1 MLETDGELGL
11 PRKACPSMSSI
22 PTSKKN
28 RAGSRRSLHVVID
41 QELDAMISSS
51 SATDGI
57 STSAIVRDALRAYFK
72 LDDPRGR
79 GWREGYAA
87 GIGEVQR
94 RMREAIVGLEVDH
107 QTGRRNGAE

>member
-1 MLETDGELGL
+1 
-11 PRKACPSMSSI
+11 MSST
-22 PTSKKN
+22 PTSKNN
-28 RAGSRRSLHVVID
+28 RAGNRRSLHVVID
-41 QELDAMISSS
+41 KELDALISSS

-87 GIGEVQR
+87 GIADVQR
-94 RMREAIVGLEVDH
+94 RVRDAIAGL
-107 QTGRRNGAE
+107 GR

>member
-1 MLETDGELGL
+1 
-11 PRKACPSMSSI
+11 MSFI

-28 RAGSRRSLHVVID
+28 RAGSRRSLHVAID
-41 QELDAMISSS
+41 KELDALISSS

-79 GWREGYAA
+79 GWREGFAA
-87 GIGEVQR
+87 GIADVQR
-94 RMREAIVGLEVDH
+94 RVRDAIAGVERE
-107 QTGRRNGAE
+107 